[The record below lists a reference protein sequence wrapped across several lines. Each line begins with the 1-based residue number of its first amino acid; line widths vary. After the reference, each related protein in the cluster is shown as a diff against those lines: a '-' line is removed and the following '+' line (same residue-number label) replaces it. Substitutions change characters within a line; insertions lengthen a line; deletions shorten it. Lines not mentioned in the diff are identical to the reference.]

1 MRRYYLAFLFIVLTV
16 ALLFNCGEQKNET
29 PFRNINGEE
38 EAHYVGMSEC
48 RNCHE
53 PIYQTYIKTGMGQ
66 SWGVA
71 TKDKSSADFS
81 DKHPPIYDKNLDL
94 YYKAYW
100 KGEEM
105 YIKEYRLFQ
114 GDTTHKREEKISY
127 VVGSGQHTNSHIM
140 DMNGYLHQ
148 APITYYTQ
156 KGKWD
161 LAPGYEDD
169 NNIRFSRK
177 IQTECITCHN
187 GYPEHIEGSLNKYA
201 EVKQGIDC
209 ERCHGP
215 GSIHIAEKKIGK
227 IIDTSK
233 GPDYS
238 IVNPK
243 RLTTAQQNNL
253 CQRCHLQGIAVLNE
267 GKNFFDFLPTQELKN
282 TMSVFMPSFSGS
294 QKHMIM
300 ASHVERMKMSNCYVN
315 SGKMSCITCHNPH
328 ISVKATPKEQ
338 YNKACNSCHSSSSKC
353 TETMDKRKEKNDNCS
368 ACHMAKNESIDIPHV
383 AVTDHFIR
391 RTPKIENEEAI
402 RKFIGLTS
410 YNNDNPSNRIKAKA
424 FLEFYERYEP
434 NPLLLDTALTYLS
447 KSDKRPVDYD
457 LIRTYFLKED
467 YQKVIELIAN
477 KKPNAIQDAWTAYRI
492 GESYYKKGNFKEATQ
507 FLEQSVQ
514 LMPLGLDFRMK
525 LANALIQNKNLSA
538 AKIELSFILKENS
551 KYDEAHKA
559 IGYIYLNE
567 NKFKASIS
575 STQKAIALNPNN
587 EQAYINLA
595 VANYKLQ
602 RLDKVRKILLKANR
616 LYPANKQI
624 EAMLL
629 DIQ

>member
-1 MRRYYLAFLFIVLTV
+1 MRRYILAFLFIVLTGV
-16 ALLFNCGEQKNET
+16 LLFNCGGQKAKS
-29 PFRNINGEE
+29 PFRNINKEE
-38 EAHYVGMSEC
+38 EAHYEGMSEC

-53 PIYQTYIKTGMGQ
+53 PIYKTYMQTGMGQ
-66 SWGVA
+66 SWGLA

-81 DKHPPIYDKNLDL
+81 AKHAPIYDKNLDL
-94 YYKAYW
+94 YYKAFW
-100 KGEEM
+100 KGEEL
-105 YIKEYRLFQ
+105 YIKEYRLYK
-114 GDTTHKREEKISY
+114 GDTSHYREEKISY
-127 VVGSGQHTNSHIM
+127 VVGSGQHTNSHII

-148 APITYYTQ
+148 APITFYTQ

-161 LAPGYEDD
+161 LAPGYEDGQ
-169 NNIRFSRK
+169 NMRFSRK

-215 GSIHIAEKKIGK
+215 GSIHVAEKKVGK

-243 RLTTAQQNNL
+243 RLTTEQQNNL
-253 CQRCHLQGIAVLNE
+253 CQRCHLQGIAVLND

-282 TMSVFMPSFSGS
+282 TMSVFMPSFSGI

-328 ISVKATPKEQ
+328 ISIEATPVAQ
-338 YNKACNSCHSSSSKC
+338 YNTACKSCHNTSNTC
-353 TETMDKRKEKNDNCS
+353 TEKLSVRQSKNDNCS
-368 ACHMAKNESIDIPHV
+368 SCHMAKNESIDIPHV

-391 RTPKIENEEAI
+391 RTPTIENEEAI

-410 YNNDNPSNRIKAKA
+410 YNNENPSKRIQARA

-434 NPLLLDTALTYLS
+434 NPLLLDTALEYLS
-447 KSDKRPVDYD
+447 NGNNGSLDKDV
-457 LIRTYFLKED
+457 LRTYFLKKD
-467 YQKVIELIAN
+467 YKKIIELSA
-477 KKPNAIQDAWTAYRI
+477 KEKPATINDAWTAYRI
-492 GESYYKKGNFKEATQ
+492 GESQ
-507 FLEQSVQ
+507 FQGGDVKSAILYHKQAVK
-514 LMPLGLDFRMK
+514 LMPYGLDFRMK
-525 LANALIQNKNLSA
+525 LINALIKNENLSE
-538 AKIELSFILKENS
+538 AKVELTFILKENDR
-551 KYDEAHKA
+551 YEEAHKA
-559 IGYIYLNE
+559 LGYIYLTE
-567 NKFKASIS
+567 NKLDASIK
-575 STQKAIALNPNN
+575 STEKAIALNPIN

-595 VANYKLQ
+595 VANYKLN
-602 RLDKVRKILLKANR
+602 RLEKVKQTLKKASR
-616 LYPANKQI
+616 LYPANEQI
-624 EAMLL
+624 KAMLN